1 MHQWSWDSQHSFD
14 LPRNKSR
21 GNLKHLHVSN
31 NSTKPHIRH
40 DEISPFDD
48 TSLFKTPV
56 DHKTGPINN
65 AFFLTATAL
74 SLEDA
79 LSFHKHVRCHR
90 DKTSVLQMCILP
102 CFTMFYPSTFNVGE
116 TKNTSAFLYLFGF
129 PDFSNFSL
137 LIASSRQSS
146 WNLQYVLQDL
156 YAFISTWHNIHNWT
170 SMKFWY
176 VQATWHFICRCFMVL
191 FVTSMSRSFVATN
204 DLPGNRLLPP
214 STGFI

>member
-1 MHQWSWDSQHSFD
+1 MILGQPTQFWPTEKQVTGI
-14 LPRNKSR
+14 
-21 GNLKHLHVSN
+21 GNLKHLQVSN
-31 NSTKPHIRH
+31 NSTITRIRH

-56 DHKTGPINN
+56 DQNIGPINN

-116 TKNTSAFLYLFGF
+116 TKHLSIFVPLRVPRLLKLFAADRF
-129 PDFSNFSL
+129 IAAEL
-137 LIASSRQSS
+137 LFCWISTHSFRHK
-146 WNLQYVLQDL
+146 LDL
-156 YAFISTWHNIHNWT
+156 YEIL
-170 SMKFWY
+170 
-176 VQATWHFICRCFMVL
+176 ICSGYMTFYL
-191 FVTSMSRSFVATN
+191 
-204 DLPGNRLLPP
+204 
-214 STGFI
+214 